1 MGTYLI
7 HPSHVLGLTIAGRDV
22 TSFFYQ
28 LPLPVVVG
36 LAVVALIGVVGIL
49 GRVKAILSGKGTAMD
64 FITVVLIFM
73 VAAIVFFLVAG
84 RAIKGLNVM

>member
-1 MGTYLI
+1 MLTYLT
-7 HPSHVLGLTIAGRDV
+7 HPSQFTGLIIAGRDV

-36 LAVVALIGVVGIL
+36 LAVVALIGVFGIL
-49 GRVKAILSGKGTAMD
+49 GRVKAILSGKGSAMD
-64 FITVVLIFM
+64 FITVVLILV

-84 RAIKGLNVM
+84 RAVKGINVM